1 MFERRSLLIIL
12 GAAFMLVGLQVSAL
26 SLDQHQ
32 AQKTNQDQFPK
43 TEHPGMTYYLTY
55 ASSEFH

>member
-1 MFERRSLLIIL
+1 
-12 GAAFMLVGLQVSAL
+12 MLVGLQVSAL
-26 SLDQHQ
+26 SLDQYQ

-55 ASSEFH
+55 SSSEFH